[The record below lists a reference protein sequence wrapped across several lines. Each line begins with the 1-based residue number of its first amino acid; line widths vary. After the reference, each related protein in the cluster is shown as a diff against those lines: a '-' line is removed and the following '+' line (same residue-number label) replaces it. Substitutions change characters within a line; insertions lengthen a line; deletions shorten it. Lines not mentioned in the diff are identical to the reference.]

1 MVQKDKDRKKDIGEH
16 LYSSRKSVDSSSK
29 QVQKNYKSNRAAGS
43 SVIEGLNENEDAQ
56 DYMSNG
62 RKQGETSKVNNKSN
76 LILYKKMQAEV
87 NELLPPDNQEGINQ
101 RLAMDVLEIMGYF
114 FKLPD

>member
-43 SVIEGLNENEDAQ
+43 SVIEGLNENEDA
-56 DYMSNG
+56 
-62 RKQGETSKVNNKSN
+62 
-76 LILYKKMQAEV
+76 
-87 NELLPPDNQEGINQ
+87 
-101 RLAMDVLEIMGYF
+101 
-114 FKLPD
+114 